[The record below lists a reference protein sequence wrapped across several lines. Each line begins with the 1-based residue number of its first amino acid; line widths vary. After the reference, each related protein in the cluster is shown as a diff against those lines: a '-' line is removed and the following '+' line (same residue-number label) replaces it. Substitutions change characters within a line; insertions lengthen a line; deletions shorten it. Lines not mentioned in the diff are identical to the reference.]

1 MGRRDVIPSAEQ
13 LASRLAPCLAPR
25 TPTPTSAKMK
35 SCVFAALSLQLF
47 SCAVAQTCDHQY
59 DTVSAACCEGAPA
72 RRLADGA
79 GLLDIGVCTLPSTC
93 KPACAKVY
101 SAFYKKCGQSMM
113 LTGAKYSQ
121 YVTTCKIGARNVQCH
136 TACGRPIT
144 ENGAEANCTGRK
156 AGLGWAS
163 RSGCQGSIN
172 KRP

>member
-1 MGRRDVIPSAEQ
+1 
-13 LASRLAPCLAPR
+13 
-25 TPTPTSAKMK
+25 MK